1 LCILLLITIALIRAP
16 LYNSDPNRTREVEVV
31 ELSSVVFEDIPM
43 PIVSDQSVVPNA
55 PAKPSIIFRIDEV
68 DPEEIMEIDL
78 QGIDVIPADFQGRI
92 MLRPDTPIRVLTILE
107 PTFDELRLPDA
118 WRGKTVQVRI
128 LIGLHGEVRHTE
140 IVTTSL
146 PDMAIKSSV
155 VEELKDKIDA
165 ALAEWVF
172 RPARHDGQ
180 EVLSYTVQTFRL

>member
-1 LCILLLITIALIRAP
+1 M
-16 LYNSDPNRTREVEVV
+16 EVKVD
-31 ELSSVVFEDIPM
+31 ELSSVVFEDIPI

-68 DPEEIMEIDL
+68 DPEEILEIDL

-92 MLRPDTPIRVLTILE
+92 VLRPDTPIRVLTILE
-107 PTFDELRLPDA
+107 PTFDKMGLPDA

-146 PDMAIKSSV
+146 PDMAIKSSIIR
-155 VEELKDKIDA
+155 ELEGKIDA
-165 ALAEWVF
+165 ALKQWVF
-172 RPARHDGQ
+172 RPASHDGQ